1 MAHVSLRT
9 EQRDAVAVIT
19 LDRPEAMN
27 AFDAELVE
35 KLTTVFADAS
45 RDASVRAILLQAE
58 GRAFS
63 AGADLAWM
71 RAMADAPE
79 AVNLD
84 DARRL
89 ARLMQTVDVS
99 PKPTIAR
106 VQGAAFG
113 GALGLIACCDV
124 AIASGDAVFCVSEVR
139 LGLVPSVI
147 GPYLVRAVGV
157 RAARRLTVTAERF
170 GAAEALRLGLVHA
183 VVETG
188 ALDSAVERSL
198 ASALE
203 GGPEAIAAAKSL
215 FADLSRPV
223 DDATMEETSKRI
235 AAIRAG
241 AEAREGVAAFL
252 DKRKP
257 GWRT

>member
-139 LGLVPSVI
+139 LGLIPSVI

>member
-1 MAHVSLRT
+1 VAHVSLRT

-79 AVNLD
+79 SVNLD

-139 LGLVPSVI
+139 LGLIPSVI

>member
-1 MAHVSLRT
+1 VADVSLRT
-9 EQRDAVAVIT
+9 EQRGATAVIT

-27 AFDAELVE
+27 AFDAQLVE
-35 KLTTVFADAS
+35 KLTAAFANAS

-71 RAMADAPE
+71 RAIADAPE
-79 AVNLD
+79 AENLK

-89 ARLMQTVDVS
+89 ARLMRTVDIC
-99 PKPTIAR
+99 PKATFAR

-139 LGLVPSVI
+139 LGLIPAVI
-147 GPYLVRAVGV
+147 GPYLVRAVGA

-170 GAAEALRLGLVHA
+170 GAAEALQLGLVHA
-183 VVETG
+183 VADTG
-188 ALDSAVERSL
+188 GLDAAVEQSL

-203 GGPEAIAAAKSL
+203 GGPEAIAAAKAL
-215 FADLSRPV
+215 VADLSRPV
-223 DDATMEETSKRI
+223 DDAMMDDTAKRI

-252 DKRKP
+252 QKRKP

>member
-1 MAHVSLRT
+1 VAHVSLRT